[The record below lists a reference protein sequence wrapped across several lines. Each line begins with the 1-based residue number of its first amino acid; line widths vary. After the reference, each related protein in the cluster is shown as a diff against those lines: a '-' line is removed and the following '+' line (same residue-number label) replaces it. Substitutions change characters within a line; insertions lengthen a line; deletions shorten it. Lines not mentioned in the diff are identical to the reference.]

1 MAELTPVSKINYNTF
16 KNLYNSNLPYN
27 EQSQGIL
34 QKFDQNTFNQYS
46 NIANQEKNLGFFDKL
61 GSGLADLFAAQ
72 GAEPDY
78 VNPNLAEMLAQQ
90 NYQNTLA
97 YSPMFD
103 NRNRFKEDIIPE
115 RMIDAPMDLESIM
128 AGSILDKGITNRSLI
143 GDLPNLNYRDYLSN
157 LFNRNQTTQP
167 DFINAPQDDYAS
179 LYSTQ
184 LPYSGVGDMGYT
196 TPRTIADQNRVLG
209 QTFTEP
215 KKSNGIFDLLMNIVM
230 PGYNFIKNLGNGQ
243 PYERYTPGGTI
254 RDGIYSIDGVN
265 VPVSSFGGDFYN
277 PNTGLNRFD
286 RAAQRFTKTGSMADL
301 FASSRTGKEF
311 FEKRRQIQTQKQKAL
326 EDAAKAKR
334 QFKQDTGGGSGGGRD
349 NTGGDIGSKGAADRF
364 SNTSGKGRTGY

>member
-1 MAELTPVSKINYNTF
+1 MAEIKYNNLYNELTPMERRFYDQVFSQQYKPNQENLMLSSQPAYNEMKSVYEAQQDVPKKSLLDSLNLFSSASAAEKPIIPNLSLDYNT
-16 KNLYNSNLPYN
+16 PT
-27 EQSQGIL
+27 
-34 QKFDQNTFNQYS
+34 FD
-46 NIANQEKNLGFFDKL
+46 LGT
-61 GSGLADLFAAQ
+61 G
-72 GAEPDY
+72 
-78 VNPNLAEMLAQQ
+78 
-90 NYQNTLA
+90 
-97 YSPMFD
+97 
-103 NRNRFKEDIIPE
+103 
-115 RMIDAPMDLESIM
+115 
-128 AGSILDKGITNRSLI
+128 KGITNTSSALPFRSMVDMQEAANQ
-143 GDLPNLNYRDYLSN
+143 DLVQQIIAENQAKTNPFVRPNMLDIAGGVVPGGITEIDLMEKNK
-157 LFNRNQTTQP
+157 
-167 DFINAPQDDYAS
+167 
-179 LYSTQ
+179 
-184 LPYSGVGDMGYT
+184 LPYSGVGDMRYS

-334 QFKQDTGGGSGGGRD
+334 QFKQDTGGGSGGSRD

>member
-1 MAELTPVSKINYNTF
+1 MAQLTPVSEINYNTF
-16 KNLYNSNLPYN
+16 KKLYNSNLPYN
-27 EQSQGIL
+27 EQSEGIK

-46 NIANQEKNLGFFDKL
+46 AIASEEPKLGFLDKL
-61 GSGLADLFAAQ
+61 TGGLENLFSAY
-72 GAEPDY
+72 GAEKPQ
-78 VNPNLAEMLAQQ
+78 VPNLSLGYNMP
-90 NYQNTLA
+90 T
-97 YSPMFD
+97 FD
-103 NRNRFKEDIIPE
+103 
-115 RMIDAPMDLESIM
+115 L
-128 AGSILDKGITNRSLI
+128 GTGITNTTAASPFKIGLSDTLTQYNVPGLRSQNLQE
-143 GDLPNLNYRDYLSN
+143 DLVQQIIAENQAKTNPFVRPNMLDIAGGVVPGGITEIDLMEEN
-157 LFNRNQTTQP
+157 
-167 DFINAPQDDYAS
+167 
-179 LYSTQ
+179 Q
-184 LPYSGVGDMGYT
+184 LPYSGVGDMRYS

-230 PGYNFIKNLGNGQ
+230 PGYNFVKNLGSGQ

-254 RDGIYSIDGVN
+254 RDGIYSMGGVN
-265 VPVSSFGGDFYN
+265 VPVSMMNDFYN

-334 QFKQDTGGGSGGGRD
+334 QFKQDTGGGGGGGRD